1 MERRRTRT
9 GTTARLLV
17 PALVA
22 AASFLALPAAAAVP
36 AGCAPARLTT
46 AGVAPG
52 KAAASLVALEPQ
64 ALSVTTSGVTLSA
77 RSSLRL
83 AAPGRRIV
91 VRGRVSVARGA
102 PSPFRVLVVA
112 RPLDPR
118 EMARF
123 SVHAIAYVRMDG
135 SYAATIRPR
144 RTSDVR
150 VIALPLRTGDH
161 LAEATLGTVSVP
173 GDACPGA

>member
-1 MERRRTRT
+1 M
-9 GTTARLLV
+9 TAQLLV

-22 AASFLALPAAAAVP
+22 ATASFLALPAAAAVP
-36 AGCAPARLTT
+36 AACAPAQLTT

-52 KAAASLVALEPQ
+52 KAAAALVALEPQ

-102 PSPFRVLVVA
+102 RSPFRVLVVA

-118 EMARF
+118 DTARF

-150 VIALPLRTGDH
+150 IIALPLKTGDH

>member
-1 MERRRTRT
+1 M
-9 GTTARLLV
+9 TAHLAG

-22 AASFLALPAAAAVP
+22 AAAAFLALPAAAAVP
-36 AGCAPARLTT
+36 AGCASARLTT

-52 KAAASLVALEPQ
+52 GAAAPLAALEPQ
-64 ALSVTTSGVTLSA
+64 ALSVTTGGVTMSA

-83 AAPGRRIV
+83 SAPGRRIV

-102 PSPFRVLVVA
+102 PTPFRVLVVA

-118 EMARF
+118 ATARF

-150 VIALPLRTGDH
+150 IIALPLTSADH
-161 LAEATLGTVSVP
+161 LAEATLGTVRVP
-173 GDACPGA
+173 GAACAAA